1 MKIFGEYFA
10 CGYVH
15 GKDCYNIYLED
26 IDLLKYEDL
35 WLKIDSKIDAIGIY
49 PDNIPFSDNYSG
61 QKFKLDVFKLNCQN
75 KEIFFGCVEIQICW
89 YVFYKFKD
97 NDLSLIKNNQN

>member
-1 MKIFGEYFA
+1 MKKLSRNVSDNDKSRYLTAG
-10 CGYVH
+10 
-15 GKDCYNIYLED
+15 YLED

-49 PDNIPFSDNYSG
+49 PDNIPFSDNYSD
-61 QKFKLDVFKLNCQN
+61 QKFKLDVYKLNCQN
-75 KEIFFGCVEIQICW
+75 KEIFFGCVEIQMCW

>member
-61 QKFKLDVFKLNCQN
+61 QNLNWTSLNLIVKTKKYFLDA
-75 KEIFFGCVEIQICW
+75 
-89 YVFYKFKD
+89 
-97 NDLSLIKNNQN
+97 

>member
-15 GKDCYNIYLED
+15 GKDCYNIYLKD

-75 KEIFFGCVEIQICW
+75 KEIFFGCVEIQMCW